1 MSEFRSR
8 LPRGRFAPLARHGML
23 RKSNPLLSAL
33 KFLGIAVAV
42 LSVSAASIT
51 AIAVADVLN
60 TVKPGVD
67 LVAPSNGVP
76 PTIGPISG
84 AVNILLA
91 GSDSGGGDPQYG
103 VRTESLND
111 VTILLHISADHK
123 NASVVSFPRDMFV
136 PIPACPK
143 AGGGYFSAMA
153 LQKINV
159 SLSYGGLAC
168 TVLTVEKLTGLTI
181 PYAAEIQF
189 NGVAAM
195 SNAVGGVPVC
205 VAQAINDPWTGI
217 HLAAGMHTLQGE
229 EALQFLRT
237 RHGVG
242 DGSDLGRISNQQV
255 FLSAL
260 MRTVKSANT
269 LSNPITLLK
278 LAKAAAS
285 NMVLSKSLN
294 HIDTMISIAVA
305 LKTINLNNFVF
316 VQYPTSLTTIA
327 GQGGVIPVRSAASE
341 LTSALAADRPVI
353 LTGKTGLGAV
363 AAPSASPSPTP
374 TPSTPAT
381 GSRPASSTPTPAPSN
396 SAPAVVLPGSVTGQ
410 TAIQQTCSK
419 GNGH

>member
-1 MSEFRSR
+1 
-8 LPRGRFAPLARHGML
+8 ML
-23 RKSNPLLSAL
+23 RKSNPLLTAL
-33 KFLGIAVAV
+33 KFLGITAVV
-42 LSVSAASIT
+42 LSITAASLT

-67 LVAPSNGVP
+67 LVTPSNGAP
-76 PTIGPISG
+76 PTVGPISG
-84 AVNILLA
+84 SVNILLA
-91 GSDSGGGDPQYG
+91 GSDSGGGDPRYG
-103 VRTESLND
+103 VRTENLND
-111 VTILLHISADHK
+111 VTMLLHISADHK
-123 NASVVSFPRDMFV
+123 NASVISFPRDMFV

-143 AGGGYFSAMA
+143 AGGGHFSAMA
-153 LQKINV
+153 SQKINV

-168 TVLTVEKLTGLTI
+168 TVLTVEKLTGLSI

-217 HLAAGMHTLQGE
+217 HLTPGMHTLQGH

-237 RHGVG
+237 RHGIG

-285 NMVLSKSLN
+285 NMILSSSLN

-316 VQYPTSLTTIA
+316 VQYPTSLATVG
-327 GQGGVIPVRSAASE
+327 GQSGVLPIRSAAAD
-341 LTSALAADRPVI
+341 LTRALAADKPI
-353 LTGKTGLGAV
+353 TLTGKTGLGAV
-363 AAPSASPSPTP
+363 VAPSSSPAPAPTAAPATTP
-374 TPSTPAT
+374 TAPPVGGSSKATAPSTAAPAPTSSTPAV
-381 GSRPASSTPTPAPSN
+381 A
-396 SAPAVVLPGSVTGQ
+396 LPGSVTGQ
-410 TAIQQTCSK
+410 TAIEQTCSK
-419 GNGH
+419 GNGR